1 MNETARQ
8 CRVKAKAYAEFED
21 DTYLYPLL
29 MGAADTIEMLEEK
42 VKILASDAGVRACDV
57 DNLAQVR
64 FSLKELTRR
73 VSQLQSEGDQLW
85 AEFKEHLTDDPDFP
99 PSR

>member
-8 CRVKAKAYAEFED
+8 CRVKAEVYAVGAE

-29 MGAADTIEMLEEK
+29 MDAADTIEMLEEK
-42 VKILASDAGVRACDV
+42 VKILTSKAGVRACDV

-64 FSLKELTRR
+64 FNLKELNRR

-85 AEFKEHLTDDPDFP
+85 SEFKAHLTDDPDFP